1 MTSPVST
8 EETPLDATLSAAAL
22 APKGDA
28 SPVGRAW
35 RSVRRGIARVL
46 ELIPVS
52 PLGVLL
58 GAAAYAVLTRFA
70 RVQQDLVW
78 LVFSYAALALCA
90 VSPLAVLL
98 GVVAVKLELRARRR
112 AQPTPERLRLETG
125 VVAETRFA
133 LRRPWYLPLVQLS
146 WRWAEPE
153 GAALETR
160 AEGSRQHERVS
171 LPARGRFDHVER
183 RVTVSDV
190 FGLARVVLRQREA
203 RPVDVL
209 PRLSALRHLPELQS
223 FAAGDARPH
232 PLGLAEGDRI
242 DLRRYQSDPARFIHW
257 KVLARTRKLMVRV
270 PERALSIAHRTA
282 AFLVAGPVDDAS
294 AACARLAL
302 ERGLLGSDWIFGTD
316 LDAEGSGRLDA
327 ALGALMRSTQIG
339 EGGGTALPAFSQSA
353 ARTGPVSLI
362 VFAPSAPGPW
372 LQRVATV
379 ARQHRP
385 EVVIGVDGVRPRR
398 RRALWSRLLSFTDP
412 DPSSVAEDLD
422 EVVRVLSAAG
432 ARVSVIDRGS
442 GRMLSNAHRAGMR
455 AVEARAA

>member
-1 MTSPVST
+1 MTSPLRREGTS
-8 EETPLDATLSAAAL
+8 LGAGAL

-28 SPVGRAW
+28 SRAVRAW
-35 RSVRRGIARVL
+35 RAVRSAVTRAV
-46 ELIPVS
+46 ELTPLS

-58 GAAAYAVLTRFA
+58 TAAAYAVLTRFA
-70 RVQQDLVW
+70 RAQQDLVW

-90 VSPLAVLL
+90 VGPLAVLL
-98 GVVAVKLELRARRR
+98 GVAALELELRAQRR
-112 AQPTPERLRLETG
+112 AQPTPGRLRLETG
-125 VVAETRFA
+125 VAAETRFA

-153 GAALETR
+153 GAELETH
-160 AEGSRQHERVS
+160 AEGSRLYERVS
-171 LPARGRFDHVER
+171 LPARGRFEHIER
-183 RVTVSDV
+183 RVTVSDA
-190 FGLARVVLRQREA
+190 FGLARVVLRKREA
-203 RPVDVL
+203 RSVDVL

-302 ERGLLGSDWIFGTD
+302 ERGLLGSDWTFGTD

-327 ALGALMRSTQIG
+327 ALGAVMRSPRIG
-339 EGGGTALPAFSQSA
+339 DGGGAALAGFAQSA

-372 LQRVATV
+372 LERVATV

-385 EVVIGVDGVRPRR
+385 QVVIGVDGVRPRR
-398 RRALWSRLLSFTDP
+398 PRTLWSRLFAFAEP
-412 DPSSVAEDLD
+412 AAGSVAEELD

-442 GRMLSNAHRAGMR
+442 GRTLSAAHRAGMR

>member
-1 MTSPVST
+1 MR
-8 EETPLDATLSAAAL
+8 SAA
-22 APKGDA
+22 
-28 SPVGRAW
+28 
-35 RSVRRGIARVL
+35 ARVL
-46 ELIPVS
+46 ELTPVS

-58 GAAAYAVLTRFA
+58 AAAAYAVLTRFA

-90 VSPLAVLL
+90 VGPLAVLL
-98 GVVAVKLELRARRR
+98 GVAAVKLELRAQRR
-112 AQPTPERLRLETG
+112 AQPSSERLRLETG
-125 VVAETRFA
+125 IASETRFS

-146 WRWAEPE
+146 WRWAEPA
-153 GAALETR
+153 GAELETR
-160 AEGSRQHERVS
+160 AEGSRLHERVG
-171 LPARGRFDHVER
+171 LPVRGRFERIER
-183 RVTVSDV
+183 RVTVSDA

-203 RPVDVL
+203 RAVDVL

-242 DLRRYQSDPARFIHW
+242 ELRRYQSDPARFIHW

-282 AFLVAGPVDDAS
+282 AFLVAGPLDDAS

-302 ERGLLGSDWIFGTD
+302 ERGLLGSDWSFGTD

-327 ALGALMRSTQIG
+327 ALGALMRSPRVG
-339 EGGGTALPAFSQSA
+339 DGGGAALASFAQSA
-353 ARTGPVSLI
+353 SRSGPVSLI
-362 VFAPSAPGPW
+362 IFAPAAPGAW
-372 LQRVATV
+372 LQHVATV

-385 EVVIGVDGVRPRR
+385 QVVIGVDGVRARR
-398 RRALWSRLLSFTDP
+398 PRALWSRLFSFADP
-412 DPSSVAEDLD
+412 DARSVAEDLD
-422 EVVRVLSAAG
+422 EVVRALSAAG

-442 GRMLSNAHRAGMR
+442 GRMLSEAHRAAMR